1 MLPIIEFILAGWL
14 LAASALGPVPDYTPT
29 QGPTVTTQTETVR
42 PQVQQA
48 PPSLGDIQATRKF
61 YRRF

>member
-1 MLPIIEFILAGWL
+1 MISFVEFLLAGWL
-14 LAASALGPVPDYTPT
+14 LAASAFGPVPDTTPT
-29 QGPTVTTQTETVR
+29 QGATLTTQTETVR

-48 PPSLGDIQATRKF
+48 PPSLGEIQSTRKF